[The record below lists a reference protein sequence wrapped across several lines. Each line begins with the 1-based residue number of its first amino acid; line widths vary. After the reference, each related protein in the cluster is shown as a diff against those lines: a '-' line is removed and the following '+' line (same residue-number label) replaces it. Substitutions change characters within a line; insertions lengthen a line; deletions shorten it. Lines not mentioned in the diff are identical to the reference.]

1 MIPYEEEQLDLA
13 LLSIST
19 FQRELKDLNQFIFAS
34 AIGILSSIPV
44 LISVTILMLA
54 IKDAV
59 TDMSPYVR
67 KTAANAISK
76 HYNLD
81 PDLKD
86 ELVCIIEK
94 LLAYKTI

>member
-1 MIPYEEEQLDLA
+1 MIPYEEEQQDLA

-59 TDMSPYVR
+59 TDMSPYVE
-67 KTAANAISK
+67 TAANAISK

-86 ELVCIIEK
+86 EFVCIIEK

>member
-1 MIPYEEEQLDLA
+1 
-13 LLSIST
+13 
-19 FQRELKDLNQFIFAS
+19 
-34 AIGILSSIPV
+34 
-44 LISVTILMLA
+44 MLA

-59 TDMSPYVR
+59 TDMSPYVE
-67 KTAANAISK
+67 TAANAISK